1 MIQRSHLLVGSQA
14 HTLSNHCIG
23 AVWQKPEGSIKG
35 RGAAGNVPVRF
46 DALQREAV
54 PPDFSDDAERTSAK
68 TTITLKQART
78 IISRNAS
85 PDVPFTQSINP
96 YQGCEHGCIYCYARP
111 SHAYLGLSPGLDFE
125 TKLFG
130 KVNAADLL
138 RKELSSPGYRCELI
152 ALGAN
157 TDPYQPVER
166 EHRIT
171 RGIIEVLAQFKN
183 PLSIVTKSSL
193 VERDID
199 LLAAMA
205 RENLAHVFVSITTLD
220 GELARKLEPR
230 AVAPQRRL
238 QTLRR
243 LRDAG
248 IPCGVLVA
256 PVIPFLNDQDIGRI
270 LQAAAEAGAESAGCI
285 VLRLPREVKPLFSDW
300 LERHF
305 PLKAKHVLAR
315 TEDLHLQTESSF
327 EFGERMRGS
336 GQYAELIRRRFE
348 VACKRSGLRVGEI
361 RASEMG
367 LFRVP
372 VSSTQFNLF

>member
-1 MIQRSHLLVGSQA
+1 M
-14 HTLSNHCIG
+14 
-23 AVWQKPEGSIKG
+23 QKPEGSIKG
-35 RGAAGNVPVRF
+35 RGASGNVPVRF
-46 DALQREAV
+46 DALLREAV
-54 PPDFSDDAERTSAK
+54 QADFPDPPERTAAK
-68 TTITLKQART
+68 TTITLKQARS

-130 KVNAADLL
+130 KANAADLL
-138 RKELSSPGYRCELI
+138 RKELSSPAYRCELI

-171 RGIIEVLAQFKN
+171 RSLIEVMAEFRN

-199 LLAAMA
+199 LLASMA
-205 RENLAHVFVSITTLD
+205 KDNLVHVFVSIATLD

-230 AVAPQRRL
+230 AVTPQRRL
-238 QTLRR
+238 QTVRR

-248 IPCGVLVA
+248 IPSGVLVA
-256 PVIPFLNDQDIGRI
+256 PVIPFLNDKDIGRI
-270 LQAAAEAGAESAGCI
+270 LRAAAEAGADSAGFI
-285 VLRLPREVKPLFSDW
+285 VLRLPREVKPLFTDW

-315 TEDLHLQTESSF
+315 TEDLHLQAESPF
-327 EFGERMRGS
+327 EFGERMHGS
-336 GQYAELIRRRFE
+336 GQYAELIHRRFE
-348 VACKRSGLRVGEI
+348 VACRQLGLRIGEK
-361 RASEMG
+361 RTPVTG

-372 VSSTQFNLF
+372 VSSAQFNLF